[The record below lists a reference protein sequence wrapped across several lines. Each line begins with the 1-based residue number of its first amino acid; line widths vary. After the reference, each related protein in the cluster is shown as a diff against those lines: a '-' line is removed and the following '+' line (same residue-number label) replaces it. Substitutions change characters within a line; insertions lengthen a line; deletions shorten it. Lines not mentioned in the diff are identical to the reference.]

1 MCNLYSM
8 TKGQAAIRALFNV
21 ARDSVGNL
29 PPMPGIFPDYP
40 APIVRNAAD
49 GRELTMAR
57 WGMPSSSQA
66 LFEATKKRAA
76 KLEAKGKQ
84 VDFKELLKKEPDKG
98 TTNIRNLASP
108 HWKPWLGVEHR
119 CIVPMSSFSEF
130 NKDAGGDIWFA
141 LDESRP
147 LICFAGLWTTYT
159 HVRKVREGE
168 VTADIYGFLTTKPN
182 AEVEAVHPKAMP
194 VILTTPE
201 EVDVWMRAPWEE
213 AKALQRPLPDGA
225 LRIVARGVK
234 KDEAAEDI

>member
-1 MCNLYSM
+1 M
-8 TKGQAAIRALFNV
+8 TKNQAAIRNLFKV
-21 ARDSVGNL
+21 DRDTTGNL
-29 PPMPGIFPDYP
+29 PSMPGIFPDYP
-40 APIVRNAAD
+40 APIVRNVNG
-49 GRELTMAR
+49 GRELALAR
-57 WGMPSSSQA
+57 WGMPSSAQA
-66 LFEATKKRAA
+66 LFEATKKRAT

-141 LDESRP
+141 LDEGRP
-147 LICFAGLWTTYT
+147 LVCFAGLWTAYT
-159 HVRKVREGE
+159 HVRKVREGT
-168 VTADIYGFLTTKPN
+168 VTADIFGFLTTKPN

-201 EVDVWMRAPWEE
+201 EVDVWMHAPWED
-213 AKALQRPLPDGA
+213 AKALQRKLPDGA
-225 LRIVARGVK
+225 LQIVASGAK
-234 KDEAAEDI
+234 KDGADTSV